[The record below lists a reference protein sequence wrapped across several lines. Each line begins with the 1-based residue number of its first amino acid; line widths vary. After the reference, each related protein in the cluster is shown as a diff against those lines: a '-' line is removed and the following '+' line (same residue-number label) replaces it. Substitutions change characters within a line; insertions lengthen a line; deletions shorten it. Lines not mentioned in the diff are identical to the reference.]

1 MPEQETA
8 GRQPEWA
15 LMYAPHDALRRDL
28 GAAAHPPQNDGK
40 QAVGSGAGAVRRLD
54 VAEVG
59 HPQPHSRQG
68 ARGAQPWHTRTSRSI
83 LNSVIICDHVEARVS
98 AESILCSIIRIL
110 ARLTRSLGSRLG
122 SQRQQIQGYARPLSA
137 TISAA
142 TEHVRPHLA
151 SSGDR
156 PQMPSKQ
163 RDAGSN
169 PARRTNRPGQS
180 YVPILKDRAGSPTG
194 SHRTS
199 FPLLR
204 PSLPPG
210 ERKPARSAANDTTAR

>member
-83 LNSVIICDHVEARVS
+83 LNSVIICDHVKARVS

-110 ARLTRSLGSRLG
+110 ARLTRSRG
-122 SQRQQIQGYARPLSA
+122 
-137 TISAA
+137 
-142 TEHVRPHLA
+142 
-151 SSGDR
+151 
-156 PQMPSKQ
+156 
-163 RDAGSN
+163 
-169 PARRTNRPGQS
+169 
-180 YVPILKDRAGSPTG
+180 
-194 SHRTS
+194 
-199 FPLLR
+199 
-204 PSLPPG
+204 
-210 ERKPARSAANDTTAR
+210 AN

>member
-1 MPEQETA
+1 MPEQEPPDA
-8 GRQPEWA
+8 SPNGRSCMRPTTRSAATSARRGPPAPERWQA
-15 LMYAPHDALRRDL
+15 
-28 GAAAHPPQNDGK
+28 
-40 QAVGSGAGAVRRLD
+40 AVGSGAGAVRRLD

-156 PQMPSKQ
+156 PQMRSKQ

-180 YVPILKDRAGSPTG
+180 HVPILKDRAGSPTG

-199 FPLLR
+199 FPLLQ